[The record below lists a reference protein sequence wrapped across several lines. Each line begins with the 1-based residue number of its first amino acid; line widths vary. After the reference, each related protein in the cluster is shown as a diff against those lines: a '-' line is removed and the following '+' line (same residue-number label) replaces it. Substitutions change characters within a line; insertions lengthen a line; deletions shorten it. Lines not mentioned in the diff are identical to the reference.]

1 MTRYRNRRFR
11 AVLARCGLVSQNLE
25 TQSVIEN
32 TQNGDETAMN
42 RLPELSIGDLTAQL
56 PIVQGGMGVGISG
69 PSLAVAVAGAGGIG
83 VLSSA
88 GMGIDAPGYKDEP
101 VAVSVNTL
109 KAEIYEIRQ
118 KTNGIVG
125 VNIMVATS
133 NFADMVQAAIDA
145 EIDLIFAGAGLPLD
159 LPKYLRE
166 GSKTKLVPI
175 VSSGRAAALILRKW
189 TSTYDY
195 IPDAFVVEGPLAGG
209 HLGFKKEQIHDP
221 GYSLQKL
228 VPQVTQACRPF
239 EEASGKKIPVIAAG
253 GVYSG
258 RDIHEFMELGA
269 SGVQMG
275 TRFVTTE
282 ECDASAQFKDSYLRC
297 REEDII
303 IIDSPVGM
311 PGRAIRNSFL
321 ATAQEGTQHP
331 TGCPFQCIRTCDV
344 TKSPYCIAIAL
355 LNAKKGKMDRGFA
368 FAGQNA
374 YRADRIISV
383 SELMEEIKREYMEN
397 AYKHMDYPV
406 AVSVSQLNVSIENER

>member
-1 MTRYRNRRFR
+1 VASTF
-11 AVLARCGLVSQNLE
+11 SQINKD
-25 TQSVIEN
+25 I
-32 TQNGDETAMN
+32 QNGDETGMI
-42 RLPELSIGDLTAQL
+42 RLPTLSIGDLTAQL

-69 PSLAVAVAGAGGIG
+69 PSLAVAVANEGGIG

-101 VAVSVNTL
+101 IAVSANTL
-109 KAEIYEIRQ
+109 KAEIHEVRK

-175 VSSGRAAALILRKW
+175 VSSGRAATLILRKW
-189 TSTYDY
+189 TSTYSY

-221 GYSLQKL
+221 EYSLQKL
-228 VPQVTQACRPF
+228 VPQVLEACRPF

-253 GVYSG
+253 GIYSG
-258 RDIHEFMELGA
+258 CDIYEFMELGA
-269 SGVQMG
+269 SGIQMG

-282 ECDASAQFKDSYLRC
+282 ECDASAQFKDSYLQC
-297 REEDII
+297 REEDIM

-321 ATAQEGTQHP
+321 TAVEQGAQHP
-331 TGCPFQCIRTCDV
+331 EGCPFQCIRTCDI
-344 TKSPYCIAIAL
+344 TKAPYCIAMAL
-355 LNAKKGKMDRGFA
+355 LNAKKGNMERGFA

-374 YRADRIISV
+374 YQADRIISV
-383 SELMEEIKREYMEN
+383 PELMAEIKQEYMDSV
-397 AYKHMDYPV
+397 YQYMDYPV
-406 AVSVSQLNVSIENER
+406 AASVSQLDISIGNER

>member
-1 MTRYRNRRFR
+1 
-11 AVLARCGLVSQNLE
+11 
-25 TQSVIEN
+25 
-32 TQNGDETAMN
+32 MN
-42 RLPELSIGDLTAQL
+42 RLPTLSIGALAAQL

-69 PSLAVAVAGAGGIG
+69 PSLAVAVANEGGIG

-88 GMGIDAPGYKDEP
+88 GMGIDAPGYQDEP
-101 VAVSVNTL
+101 IAVSVNTL
-109 KAEIYEIRQ
+109 KAEIYEVRK

-133 NFADMVQAAIDA
+133 NFADMVQTAIDA
-145 EIDLIFAGAGLPLD
+145 EIDIIFSGAGLPLD
-159 LPKYLRE
+159 LPKYLRK

-175 VSSGRAAALILRKW
+175 VSSGRAATLILRKW
-189 TSTYDY
+189 TSTYNY

-209 HLGFKKEQIHDP
+209 HLGFKKEQIYDP
-221 GYSLQKL
+221 EYSLQKL
-228 VPQVTQACRPF
+228 IPQVLEACRPS
-239 EEASGKKIPVIAAG
+239 EEATGKTIPVIAAG

-258 RDIHEFMELGA
+258 CDIYEFMELGA

-282 ECDASAQFKDSYLRC
+282 ECDASIEFKDNYLRC

-321 ATAQEGTQHP
+321 TTVEEGAQFP

-344 TKSPYCIAIAL
+344 AKSPYCIAVAL

-374 YRADRIISV
+374 YRASRIISV
-383 SELMEEIKREYMEN
+383 SKLMEEIKREFIE
-397 AYKHMDYPV
+397 
-406 AVSVSQLNVSIENER
+406 SVY